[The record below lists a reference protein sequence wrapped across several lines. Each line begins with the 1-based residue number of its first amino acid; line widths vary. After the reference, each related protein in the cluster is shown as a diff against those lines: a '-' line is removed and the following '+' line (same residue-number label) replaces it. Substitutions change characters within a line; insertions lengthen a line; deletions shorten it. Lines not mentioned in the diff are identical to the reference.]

1 MKKFIA
7 VLLSLSA
14 LLLAGCGKP
23 VAKGEVTEE
32 GFLNPETGIEY
43 VECTPLKLYPCYPFD
58 ATDDEDDDPDVY
70 LRVNRNGN
78 VTDYYPLWFED
89 ASNLLCYEISGY
101 YYLVRNIN
109 YKEPTIMEFNP
120 ISADIYDST
129 DNHKISSFYL
139 SEEFLPDDYKGSS
152 YSNDSWLCQ
161 LVAEHLTNGEKVD
174 IDTSAG
180 EMQDLYYFHLF
191 SQDYP
196 AFYYRVAFFGYNGRY
211 FLKDSSTNTTVY
223 CPRDIILRMVGNE

>member
-1 MKKFIA
+1 
-7 VLLSLSA
+7 
-14 LLLAGCGKP
+14 
-23 VAKGEVTEE
+23 
-32 GFLNPETGIEY
+32 
-43 VECTPLKLYPCYPFD
+43 
-58 ATDDEDDDPDVY
+58 
-70 LRVNRNGN
+70 
-78 VTDYYPLWFED
+78 
-89 ASNLLCYEISGY
+89 
-101 YYLVRNIN
+101 
-109 YKEPTIMEFNP
+109 MEFNP

-139 SEEFLPDDYKGSS
+139 SEEYLPDDYKGSS

-161 LVAEHLTNGEKVD
+161 KVN